1 MRRRLTV
8 AGMALVTLLAAT
20 QVVAVARHAL
30 RDETAA
36 TAGPGR
42 LSALLATPQPADRGI
57 SPYEGVGAWVD
68 AYDVGGGGG
77 AAGGG
82 GRPPVTAADVDAM
95 AAAGVRTL
103 YLQPARDDGTGPAGL
118 DDPGLTA
125 GFLVRAHQQG
135 LRVVGWYVPRFADL
149 DRDLAHLRAI
159 ARFEVLGHRFDG
171 VAVDIEWTGS
181 VADHG
186 ERSTRLVELSQRLRE
201 EMGDDPVGA
210 IVLPPVQLEVV
221 NPAYWPGFPWEELAP
236 LYDAWL
242 PMGYWTER
250 SVASGY
256 RDAAT
261 YTTENLRLLRERVG
275 DGARVHAIGG
285 LGEGSLAPDLAGFV
299 TSVDRGGAIGA
310 SIYDW
315 ATFPAEAQARL
326 AAALALARV
335 G

>member
-1 MRRRLTV
+1 
-8 AGMALVTLLAAT
+8 MALVMLLAAA

-30 RDETAA
+30 RGESAPASAA
-36 TAGPGR
+36 PAGLP
-42 LSALLATPQPADRGI
+42 ALLAAPQPAERGLA
-57 SPYEGVGAWVD
+57 PYAGVGAWVD
-68 AYDVGGGGG
+68 AYDVGDGRGS
-77 AAGGG
+77 AGGR

-118 DDPGLTA
+118 DDPGVA
-125 GFLVRAHQQG
+125 ASFLVRAHQRG
-135 LRVVGWYVPRFADL
+135 MRVVGWYVPRFGDL

-171 VAVDIEWTGS
+171 LAVDIEWTGS
-181 VADHG
+181 VADHV
-186 ERSTRLVELSQRLRE
+186 ERSARLVELSQRLRAE
-201 EMGDDPVGA
+201 LGDEPIGA

-221 NPAYWPGFPWEELAP
+221 NPAYWPGFPWDELAP

-242 PMGYWTER
+242 PMGYWTQR

-261 YTTENLRLLRERVG
+261 YTAENLRLLRDRVG
-275 DGARVHAIGG
+275 NGARVHAIGG
-285 LGEGSLAPDLAGFV
+285 LGEDSLERDVAGFV
-299 TSVDRGGAIGA
+299 KSVDRDGAIGA

-315 ATFPAEAQARL
+315 ATFPVDAQARL